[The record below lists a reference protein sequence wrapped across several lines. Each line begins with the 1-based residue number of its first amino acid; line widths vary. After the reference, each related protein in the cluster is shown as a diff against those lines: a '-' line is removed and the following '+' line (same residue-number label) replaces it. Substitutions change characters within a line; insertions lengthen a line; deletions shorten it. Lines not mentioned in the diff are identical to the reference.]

1 MAGGT
6 WQIGAALTAGVLL
19 CAAVI
24 LVAVLVPWR
33 APGRPTRA
41 EQLLALGTLPPDE
54 VARGRSLHAL
64 LRPVR
69 YASMLVE
76 LVVAAVLGMTP
87 LAARIVGA
95 VGRLVGGQRLPT
107 AVLGGLAVLALGFL
121 VGLPF
126 AARRRV
132 VLRRYGLLTQGL
144 PGWCADLGR
153 SAALG
158 VLLGGGVLA
167 GFFALTGALPDSWWL
182 PVALGAAAL
191 TVLASLVFPVLV
203 EPLFNRFTPM
213 PDTPLRAELFALADA
228 DGVPVRAV
236 LVADA
241 SRRTRAVNAYV
252 SGFGPT
258 RRIVV
263 FDTLLS
269 AAPEA
274 EIRLVVAHELGHAKN
289 RDVAL
294 GTAVGALVAAA
305 GSCLL
310 YLLGGWS
317 GLLALAGAGSFTDPQ
332 SIGLLLFVL
341 TVGQLAA
348 GPAGSMVSRRIEA
361 RADAHAL
368 RRTGDAA
375 TFAAMQRRLAL
386 RNLADVDPNPV
397 EHLLFDSHPS
407 TVQRIAAAQRPAGA
421 P

>member
-1 MAGGT
+1 MAGA
-6 WQIGAALTAGVLL
+6 WQIGAAVTAGVLL
-19 CAAVI
+19 CSAVV
-24 LVAVLVPWR
+24 LVMVLVPWR
-33 APGRPTRA
+33 APARPTRA

-69 YASMLVE
+69 YAALLVE
-76 LVVAAVLGMTP
+76 LVVAGLLGLTP
-87 LAARIVGA
+87 LAAGIVSTI
-95 VGRLVGGQRLPT
+95 GRTVGGQRLPT
-107 AVLGGLAVLALGFL
+107 AVLGGLTVLAVGFL
-121 VGLPF
+121 TGLPF

-132 VLRRYGLLTQGL
+132 ILRRYGLLTQRL
-144 PGWCADLGR
+144 SGWCADLAR
-153 SAALG
+153 SVALG
-158 VLLGGGVLA
+158 VLLAGGILA
-167 GFFALTGALPDSWWL
+167 GFSALTGALPDSWWL
-182 PVALGAAAL
+182 PVAAGAAAL

-213 PDTPLRAELFALADA
+213 PDTPLRAELLALAAA

-274 EIRLVVAHELGHAKN
+274 EIRLVVAHELGHAKY
-289 RDVAL
+289 RDVLL
-294 GTAVGALVAAA
+294 GTALAALAAAA

-317 GLLALAGAGSFTDPQ
+317 GLLALAGADSFADPR

-341 TVGQLAA
+341 TVGQLVA
-348 GPAGSMVSRRIEA
+348 GPAGTVVSRRIEA

-368 RRTGDAA
+368 GTTGDAA

-397 EHLLFDSHPS
+397 EHILFDSHPS
-407 TVQRIAAAQRPAGA
+407 TVQRIAAARRGTGA